1 MLILRQKSFP
11 LFENSTTRIAIA
23 RTVGIVHNVLNIFVF
38 EDNLMY
44 FVDLK

>member
-1 MLILRQKSFP
+1 MSYDG
-11 LFENSTTRIAIA
+11 A
-23 RTVGIVHNVLNIFVF
+23 RTVGIVHNVLNNYIF